1 MYQILNLAYLTV
13 DQRIGKPAP
22 DFEALATNGKT
33 IKLSD
38 LKGSWVVLYFYPKSF
53 TPGCTAEACALRD
66 SYDKITEIGVKLPG
80 DEDKEQRSDIIILG
94 VSTDSIET
102 QNKFKAEYKLPFEL
116 LSDKEKTISKAY
128 DVLGMTGMTAQRKTF
143 IIDPQGNIAYVF
155 DKVDAGKHDQEVM
168 KALEELRKSL

>member
-1 MYQILNLAYLTV
+1 MHQVFYFLYSSV

-22 DFEALATNGKT
+22 DFSALATNGKT

-66 SYDKITEIGVKLPG
+66 SYDKITDMGIVLPS
-80 DEDKEQRSDIIILG
+80 DEEKKRSTNVVILG

-102 QNKFKAEYKLPFEL
+102 QNKFKAEYKLPFDL

-143 IIDPQGNIAYVF
+143 IINPEGNIAYIF
-155 DKVDAGKHDQEVM
+155 DKVDASKHDQEVM
-168 KALEELRKSL
+168 KVLEELKSKN

>member
-1 MYQILNLAYLTV
+1 MYQILGLLYLSV
-13 DQRIGKPAP
+13 DSRIGKPAP
-22 DFEALATNGKT
+22 DFSALATSGKT

-66 SYDKITEIGVKLPG
+66 SYDKITDIGVVLSS
-80 DEDKEQRSDIIILG
+80 DEDKKHSTDVVILG

-102 QNKFKAEYKLPFEL
+102 QNKFKAEYKLPFDL
-116 LSDKEKTISKAY
+116 LSDKEKIISKAY
-128 DVLGMTGMTAQRKTF
+128 DVLGMTGMAAQRKTF
-143 IIDPQGNIAYVF
+143 IINPEGNIAYIF

-168 KALEELRKSL
+168 KVLEELMSKD

>member
-1 MYQILNLAYLTV
+1 MYYIFSLLYSSV
-13 DQRIGKPAP
+13 DPRIGKPAP
-22 DFEALATNGKT
+22 DFQALATNGKT

-66 SYDKITEIGVKLPG
+66 SYDKITEIGVVLPE
-80 DEDKEQRSDIIILG
+80 DEDKKQGLDVIILG

-102 QNKFKAEYKLPFEL
+102 QNKFKSEYNLPFDL
-116 LSDKEKTISKAY
+116 LSDKEKAISKAY
-128 DVLGMTGMTAQRKTF
+128 DVLGITGLTAQRKTF
-143 IIDPQGNIAYVF
+143 IIDPKGDIAYVF

-168 KALEELRKSL
+168 EVLDKLKKAK

>member
-1 MYQILNLAYLTV
+1 MYQIISLLYSSV
-13 DQRIGKPAP
+13 DPRIGKPAP

-66 SYDKITEIGVKLPG
+66 SYDKITDLGVVLPS
-80 DEDKEQRSDIIILG
+80 DEGKKQELNVVILG

-102 QNKFKAEYKLPFEL
+102 QNKFKTEYKLPFDL
-116 LSDKEKTISKAY
+116 LSDKEKVISKAY
-128 DVLGMTGMTAQRKTF
+128 NVLGLTGITAQRKTF
-143 IIDPQGNIAYVF
+143 IIDPEGKIVYIF

-168 KALEELRKSL
+168 KALEELQS